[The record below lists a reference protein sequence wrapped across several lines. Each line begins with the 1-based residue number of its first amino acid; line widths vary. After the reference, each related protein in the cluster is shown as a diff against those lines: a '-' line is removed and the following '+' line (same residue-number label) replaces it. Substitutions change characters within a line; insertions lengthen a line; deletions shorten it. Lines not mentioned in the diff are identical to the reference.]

1 MLHDFPGGCFRT
13 NSPSCTGFALVRAAV
28 AGHTP
33 NMSRM
38 APYAALRTPAAAGI
52 VTTPP
57 QQLLLSTPQRTPG
70 NRVAAPS
77 PTLAEASTC
86 AALTATPASPLPARE

>member
-33 NMSRM
+33 NMIPM
-38 APYAALRTPAAAGI
+38 APYAA
-52 VTTPP
+52 TPP
-57 QQLLLSTPQRTPG
+57 PADAGTVMLHPQNILR
-70 NRVAAPS
+70 
-77 PTLAEASTC
+77 
-86 AALTATPASPLPARE
+86 ATPHRTADTRHVAPNPTIAQAITCVLPTPSAATALLA